1 MDFRY
6 NDFYEDDQVYEYSS
20 NSDHEFQACE
30 IEEYLPLPNTSK
42 GLKQFDV
49 TMSTLQN
56 TLTQFNPPNDLKHI
70 SIEEKSEEVQQI

>member
-42 GLKQFDV
+42 GLK
-49 TMSTLQN
+49 
-56 TLTQFNPPNDLKHI
+56 
-70 SIEEKSEEVQQI
+70 